1 MYSIFENFISFTVL
15 EGSKGITFKQEE
27 IINILVGT
35 SVILQWYINLIRMYK
50 TVKKILCKWCN
61 LWI

>member
-1 MYSIFENFISFTVL
+1 MINMYSIFENLISFTVL

-35 SVILQWYINLIRMYK
+35 SVILQ
-50 TVKKILCKWCN
+50 
-61 LWI
+61 